1 MTDSYGKP
9 ANLTP
14 ALLWSSTAIR
24 FQKKKKKRGE
34 IEFQPHFLQS
44 QHARFPL
51 KEKKCLYL
59 ADVLLNPMSSQDTLV
74 LRSVILSETVS
85 QWTQTKLRLRLEAFR
100 EARYKDQMSLCFS
113 GARATSFSCFKSHS
127 RLQPSTLLAT
137 EIPWG
142 HLPGEGG
149 HLEQELI
156 LLILSI
162 GLGRARGSHTAALP
176 LNHRPMGGG
185 WSKVNALRL
194 KLSTFSGI

>member
-1 MTDSYGKP
+1 MQFEKEKKKKNMADSYGKP

-24 FQKKKKKRGE
+24 FQKKKRGE

-85 QWTQTKLRLRLEAFR
+85 Q
-100 EARYKDQMSLCFS
+100 
-113 GARATSFSCFKSHS
+113 
-127 RLQPSTLLAT
+127 
-137 EIPWG
+137 
-142 HLPGEGG
+142 
-149 HLEQELI
+149 
-156 LLILSI
+156 
-162 GLGRARGSHTAALP
+162 
-176 LNHRPMGGG
+176 
-185 WSKVNALRL
+185 
-194 KLSTFSGI
+194 

>member
-24 FQKKKKKRGE
+24 FQKKKRGE

-100 EARYKDQMSLCFS
+100 EARYKDQMSSAFLGQEPFLSLASNPTQDYSQAPCLQQKYPEGIFQVKE
-113 GARATSFSCFKSHS
+113 GTWS
-127 RLQPSTLLAT
+127 RSSYCSSWA
-137 EIPWG
+137 
-142 HLPGEGG
+142 
-149 HLEQELI
+149 
-156 LLILSI
+156 
-162 GLGRARGSHTAALP
+162 
-176 LNHRPMGGG
+176 
-185 WSKVNALRL
+185 
-194 KLSTFSGI
+194 